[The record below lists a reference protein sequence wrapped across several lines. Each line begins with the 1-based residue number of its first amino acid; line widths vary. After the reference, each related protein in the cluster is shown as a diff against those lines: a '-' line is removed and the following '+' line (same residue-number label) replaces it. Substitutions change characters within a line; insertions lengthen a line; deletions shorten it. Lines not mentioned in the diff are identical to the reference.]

1 MKKIA
6 DKIPLLI
13 CSSIMLFSVG
23 GKVIPVL
30 AVLAAVSISS
40 LCQASDNRAVT
51 IGAQIFYI
59 ILCVIDPL
67 FLFCFPVVLYDI
79 LEKRRYLLCGA
90 AAVVFIVNMMSFETV
105 QVIYLAGLVSGT
117 VIIQKRT
124 EELEQVTKKLIVTRD
139 TSTELNMVL
148 SEKNQQLI
156 NNQDYE
162 IHLATLKERNRIARE
177 IHDNVGHLLSRSI
190 LQAGALGFIS
200 DDELRKESLSSLSET
215 LNNAMTTIR
224 RSVHDLHDD
233 SIDLKQTLNEIIGS
247 LNEKGVKVSTEL
259 ECSEAMTN
267 EAKLCIIG
275 VVKEAVS
282 NIIKHSS
289 CTQVNITLIEHP
301 AFRQLKIHDNGECSE
316 EISHSGIGLL
326 NMRERVER
334 LGGIITFNSGKSGF
348 DIFVSLRKEI

>member
-6 DKIPLLI
+6 DKLPLLI
-13 CSSIMLFSVG
+13 CSLIMLFRAEG
-23 GKVIPVL
+23 MAIPVL
-30 AVLAAVSISS
+30 AALGAVSVSS
-40 LCQASDNRAVT
+40 LCQASDNKKIT

-59 ILCVIDPL
+59 ILCGIDYL
-67 FLFCFPVVLYDI
+67 FLFCFPIVLYDI
-79 LEKRRYLLCGA
+79 LERRRYILCGA
-90 AAVVFIVNMMSFETV
+90 AALIFIVNIQNLEIV
-105 QVIYLAGLVSGT
+105 QIVYFAGLVMT
-117 VIIQKRT
+117 AVIIQKRT

-139 TSTELNMVL
+139 SSKELNMVL

-190 LQAGALGFIS
+190 LQAGALGFIN
-200 DDELRKESLSSLSET
+200 DDQLRKESLTSLSET

-233 SIDLKQTLNEIIGS
+233 SIDLKQTLTEIIGA
-247 LNEKGVKVSTEL
+247 LDEKGVKVSTEL
-259 ECSEAMTN
+259 ECPINMPN
-267 EAKLCIIG
+267 ETKLCIIG

-289 CTQVNITLIEHP
+289 CSKVSISLIDHP

-316 EISHSGIGLL
+316 KIDHNGIGLL

-334 LGGIITFNSGKSGF
+334 LGGIITFSSGKSGF